1 MALLDS
7 LIGEDHSAKVKESWP
22 ANWDKVYEA
31 SVASCEKSV
40 KASENIVGNGAKAL
54 YISANNPSI
63 GEVSTSEWL
72 DTDQY
77 WAAFVEKHH
86 HYHNHLCSVVEDPE
100 SKVRESY
107 VEL

>member
-1 MALLDS
+1 MLDS
-7 LIGEDHSAKVKESWP
+7 LIGEDHAGKVKGEWP
-22 ANWDKVYEA
+22 ANWDKVYDA

-40 KASENIVGNGAKAL
+40 QASEKIVGNGAKAL

-86 HYHNHLCSVVEDPE
+86 HYHNHLCSIIEDPE
-100 SKVRESY
+100 SKVS
-107 VEL
+107 LCFK